1 MKSKALSF
9 VGRNKDSFIIG
20 IFLYFFIVVVF
31 WFLEWNGHYS
41 RVALVLGR
49 VLPPV
54 SGGML
59 ELLGFPYTLLS
70 YQDTFL
76 ELISYPIGIFW
87 CGLFVAVV
95 RKILALLI
103 PFFSE
108 DYIFC
113 HVKNEAPLRMFILK
127 GVAIGVLGS
136 LISMLFN
143 PVFIVAVEILALIY
157 DHSDLVAA
165 LERNN
170 YVLLISLY
178 VVSSLLSGVIY
189 GLLMFY
195 LSTYKAIRILSKDR
209 L

>member
-9 VGRNKDSFIIG
+9 IGRNKASFIIG
-20 IFLYFFIVVVF
+20 IFLYFFMVAVL
-31 WFLEWNGHYS
+31 WFFDFTGHRICASSVLS
-41 RVALVLGR
+41 RVLC
-49 VLPPV
+49 V
-54 SGGML
+54 SASTL
-59 ELLGFPYTLLS
+59 DVLGFPYTLSS
-70 YQDTFL
+70 YQDTL
-76 ELISYPIGIFW
+76 LGVISDLIGIFW
-87 CGLFVAVV
+87 CGLFVVVV

-157 DHSDLVAA
+157 DYFDLVAA

-170 YVLLISLY
+170 YVLLIFLY
-178 VVSSLLSGVIY
+178 AVSSLLSGVVY